1 MYKASEK
8 YRRHIEESGTRT
20 AHAKIVV
27 DGVEYDGKNY
37 IKKYPSFSWAAGFIG
52 TFPSKSCGLELY
64 TIEGVDLTGKEI
76 AVYRGLEIDGET
88 EWIPMGLFT
97 ATADGVKTSSTGDGV
112 TYTGYDRATRFDVE
126 YTPLELAY
134 PTTISVFAQE
144 LAFRRG
150 LGFDNTPFP
159 CCDILLDGEPNIP
172 AGTTEREIIRQIAE
186 LGGCN
191 AWISRDGELCIA
203 QPRETGEKITKRKY
217 MSLSSKEQHF
227 GGVNTVVLGKEDY
240 DDDIICQDAE
250 AVARDGVIEWRLEN
264 NMFAEVD
271 REAFAEYIAESYIF
285 GMAYVPFE
293 VSGCVDDWLFDIG
306 DVVEVQDKNGDY
318 FSTVVLSYTTS
329 DRIKSTIS
337 ASVPNEMLTNYEIA
351 GSTKTQLRY
360 ALLQVDHI
368 NNEIRSVVRDNEIIS
383 KINQSAEEIAIDAS
397 RISLRGVITA
407 EDLGKTGTTVI
418 DGARIDTSTLNVGG
432 WNISDAGLH
441 YGDVTAPDLY
451 LGTEGKTFALDAG
464 TKSNVVFKAG
474 DSFAVCADG
483 CLYASAGEFGGSLTG
498 DVCEFNSLQARDGGA
513 VKIGKWEFV
522 ESGLEY
528 VEGRW
533 SVPFDIKYN
542 EDDNLASI
550 SGSAEMFIG
559 PYAGDV
565 QNDLTLYGNKIEFS
579 CANQASRMRIWLPNT
594 NEASLTPELTGTCN
608 VGTSAYYFDFMVAN
622 SFVNKST
629 RREKK
634 DIADLVDFY
643 GDFDALRPVS
653 FKMITDRKE
662 RTRIGFIAEEIEE
675 VCPALVD
682 YDDDGNVSGLDY
694 GKFSVLLV
702 AELKKLRQRVAELER
717 MRSDGA

>member
-8 YRRHIEESGTRT
+8 YRRHIEESGTRV
-20 AHAKIVV
+20 AHAKIIV
-27 DGVEYDGKNY
+27 DGVEYDGKKY
-37 IKKYPSFSWAAGFIG
+37 IKKYPSFSWEAGFIG
-52 TFPSKSCGLELY
+52 TFPAKSCGLELY
-64 TIEGVDLTGKEI
+64 AIPDVDLTGKEI

-97 ATADGVKTSSTGDGV
+97 ARADGVKTSSTGDGV

-126 YTPLELAY
+126 YEPLELEY
-134 PTTISVFAQE
+134 PTTIAVFAQE
-144 LAFRRG
+144 LAYRRG

-159 CCDILLDGEPNIP
+159 CCDILLDGAPNVP
-172 AGTTEREIIRQIAE
+172 TGTTEREIIRQIAE

-191 AWISRDGELCIA
+191 AWISRDGDLCIA
-203 QPRETGEKITKRKY
+203 QPRETGEKICKRKY
-217 MSLSSKEQHF
+217 MSLSSREKPF
-227 GGVNTVVLGKEDY
+227 GGINTVVLGKEDY
-240 DDDIICQDAE
+240 DDDIVYQDAE
-250 AVARDGVIEWRLEN
+250 AVAANGVIEWRLEN
-264 NMFAEVD
+264 NIFAEVD
-271 REAFAEYIAESYIF
+271 RAAFAEYIGDSYIF
-285 GMAYVPFE
+285 GMTYTPFE

-318 FSTVVLSYTTS
+318 FRTVALAYNTS

-337 ASVPNEMLTNYEIA
+337 ASVAGEMLTNYEIA
-351 GSTKTQLRY
+351 GSTKQQLKY

-383 KINQSAEEIAIDAS
+383 KINQSAEEITIDAS

-418 DGARIDTSTLNVGG
+418 DGARIDTTTLNVGG
-432 WNISDAGLH
+432 WNISDDGLY
-441 YGDVTAPDLY
+441 YGDKAAPDLY
-451 LGTEGKTFALDAG
+451 LGTEGKTFSLDAG

-483 CLYASAGEFGGSLTG
+483 CLYATAGEFGGSLTG
-498 DVCEFNSLQARDGGA
+498 DVCEFNSLVARDGGA
-513 VKIGKWEFV
+513 VQIGNWHFV
-522 ESGLEY
+522 ENGLEY

-533 SVPFDIKYN
+533 DVPFDIKYN
-542 EDDNLASI
+542 PDDNLAQI
-550 SGSAEMFIG
+550 SGSAAMIIG

-565 QNDLTLYGNKIEFS
+565 ENDLYLYGQTIEFS
-579 CANQASRMRIWLPNT
+579 CANQASRMRIWLPGT
-594 NEASLTPELTGTCN
+594 NEASLTPEYSGTCN
-608 VGTSAYYFDFMVAN
+608 IGTSSYYFDIMVAN

-634 DIADLVDFY
+634 DIADLVNFY

-653 FKMITDRKE
+653 FKMITDHKE

-675 VCPALVD
+675 ICPALVD
-682 YDDDGNVSGLDY
+682 YDEDGEVSGLDY

-702 AELKKLRQRVAELER
+702 AEVKKLRQRVAELEER
-717 MRSDGA
+717 M